1 MVIAVLVTSVAAFVV
16 SAAWYMAFGQVWAR
30 LSPAGAAA
38 RPAPWR
44 MGAEFART
52 AVLVTAFA
60 LLCDAVGV
68 EGVPGAVGLAL
79 AVWAGFPAVI
89 LAGSVLHERVP
100 VALAALHAG
109 DWLVKLAVV
118 AALLGLW
125 R

>member
-1 MVIAVLVTSVAAFVV
+1 MVIAVLVASVAAFVV
-16 SAAWYMAFGQVWAR
+16 SSAWYAGFGPVWAR
-30 LSPAGAAA
+30 LSQAGAAA
-38 RPAPWR
+38 RPSPWR

-52 AVLVTAFA
+52 VVLVTAFA
-60 LLCDAVGV
+60 LVAGAAGV
-68 EGVPGAVGLAL
+68 DGVPGALGLAL

-100 VALAALHAG
+100 VGLAALHAG

-118 AALLGLW
+118 ATVVEVC